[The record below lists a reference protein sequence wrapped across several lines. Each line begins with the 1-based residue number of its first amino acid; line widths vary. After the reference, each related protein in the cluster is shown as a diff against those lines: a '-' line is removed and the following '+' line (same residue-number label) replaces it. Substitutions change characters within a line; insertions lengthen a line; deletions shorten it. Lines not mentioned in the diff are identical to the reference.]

1 VVLTKTDPVRMCS
14 VLIVNY
20 NGGELVLDCVKAV
33 LRSGMNVEVLVWD
46 NASVDGSPDSLEK
59 AFAGESRFALF
70 RHSENIGFAAGVNRL
85 LEKAKGNFV
94 LLLNP
99 DCVLKT
105 DTIETVAQ
113 VLDENPD
120 AGMSGCL
127 LRNSDGSEQAGCRRQ
142 VPTPWRSLV
151 RVSHLDKAFPGH
163 PRFQGISMNTAP
175 LPDHPVAI
183 EAISGAFMLVTRKAL
198 EDVGPL
204 DDHYFMHCEDLDWC
218 MRFRRKGWK
227 ILFVPQAEVIHHQG
241 HCSTSRPI
249 AVELYKHKGMLR
261 FYNKFFRHQY
271 PGVLMWLVKGSV
283 WIRFGLVAL
292 YHQTIGRWRRSG
304 HE

>member
-1 VVLTKTDPVRMCS
+1 MTDIVPICS

-20 NGGELVLDCVKAV
+20 NGGELVLDSVRAV
-33 LRSGMNVEVLVWD
+33 LISSVRVQVLVWD
-46 NASVDGSPDSLEK
+46 NASADGSPDSLEK

-70 RHSENIGFAAGVNRL
+70 RYSENIGFAAGVNRL
-85 LEKAKGNFV
+85 LEKAKGKFL

-120 AGMSGCL
+120 AGMAGCL
-127 LRNSDGSEQAGCRRQ
+127 LRNPDGSEQAGCRRQ

-151 RVSHLDKAFPGH
+151 RVLHLDKVFPGH
-163 PRFQGISMNTAP
+163 PRFQSISLNSTP
-175 LPDHPVAI
+175 LPDNPVEA

-218 MRFRRKGWK
+218 MRFRQKGWQ
-227 ILFVPQAEVIHHQG
+227 ILFVPDASAIHHQG
-241 HCSTSRPI
+241 HCSISRPI

-261 FYNKFFRHQY
+261 FYDKFFRHQY
-271 PGVLMWLVKGSV
+271 PGLLMWLVKASV
-283 WIRFGLVAL
+283 WLRFGLVTL
-292 YHQTIGRWRRSG
+292 YHWAGNRLRGSG
-304 HE
+304 HA

>member
-1 VVLTKTDPVRMCS
+1 MNKLDPASCS
-14 VLIVNY
+14 VLIVNF
-20 NGGELVLDCVKAV
+20 NGGEMVVGCVKAA
-33 LRSGMNVEVLVWD
+33 LTSLTRVEVLMWD
-46 NASVDGSPDSLEK
+46 NASSDGSPDLLAEI
-59 AFAGESRFALF
+59 FAGESRFSLF
-70 RHSENIGFAAGVNRL
+70 RSQQNIGFAAGVNRL
-85 LEKAKGNFV
+85 ISHASGKTV

-99 DCVLKT
+99 DCLLSP
-105 DTIETVAQ
+105 DTIARVWD
-113 VLDENPD
+113 VLEKNPE
-120 AGMSGCL
+120 AGMAGCL
-127 LRNSDGSEQAGCRRQ
+127 ICNPDGSEQAGCRRQ

-151 RVSHLDKAFPGH
+151 RVLRLDKVFFGH
-163 PRFQGISMNTAP
+163 PRFQSISLNTTP
-175 LPDHPVAI
+175 LPDKPVEV

-198 EDVGPL
+198 EDVGLL

-218 MRFRRKGWK
+218 MRFRRKGWQ

-271 PGVLMWLVKGSV
+271 PRLLMWVVTGTV

-304 HE
+304 HG

>member
-1 VVLTKTDPVRMCS
+1 MKTVS

-20 NGGELVLDCVKAV
+20 NGGHLITECIKSALG
-33 LRSGMNVEVLVWD
+33 SGMNVEVLVWD
-46 NASVDGSPDSLEK
+46 NASVDGSPDSMEK
-59 AFAGESRFALF
+59 TFAGESRFALF

-85 LEKAKGNFV
+85 LEKAEGYFV

-105 DTIETVAQ
+105 DTIEIVAQ

-120 AGMSGCL
+120 AGMAGCV

-151 RVSHLDKAFPGH
+151 RVLRLDKVFFGH
-163 PRFQGISMNTAP
+163 HRFQSISLNTTP
-175 LPDHPVAI
+175 LPDKPVEV
-183 EAISGAFMLVTRKAL
+183 EAISGAFMLVTWKTL

-204 DDHYFMHCEDLDWC
+204 DDRYFMHCEDLDWC
-218 MRFRRKGWK
+218 MRFRQKGWQ
-227 ILFVPQAEVIHHQG
+227 ILFVPDASAIHHQG

-261 FYNKFFRHQY
+261 FYDKFFRHQY
-271 PGVLMWLVKGSV
+271 PGLLMWLVKASV
-283 WIRFGLVAL
+283 CLRFGLVTL
-292 YHQTIGRWRRSG
+292 YHWAGNRLRGSG
-304 HE
+304 HA